1 MAVNYTDLKVAVEDT
16 VENTFSATDFATLT
30 RLAEQKIYQ
39 SIQLPILRKDA
50 TLALTGGVQTVNLP
64 ADFLAAYSVA
74 VFSTL
79 LGSSGAREFLLNKD
93 VNFMRESYPVPATT
107 GTPRYYALD
116 GTDTGNDLIQKII
129 LGPTPGANLSL
140 DLNYFYQPETIVTAG
155 TTWLGDNF
163 ESVLINAVLV
173 EAARFMK
180 EEADVMKMYQDQFNE
195 SFLLLKN
202 LGDGKN
208 RMDAYRSG
216 QVRNPV
222 K

>member
-1 MAVNYTDLKVAVEDT
+1 MDYAALQVAVEDT
-16 VENTFSATDFATLT
+16 VENTFSSVDFANLT

-39 SIQLPILRKDA
+39 TVQLPILRKDA
-50 TLALTGGVQTVNLP
+50 TLPLTSGVQTVDLP
-64 ADFLAAYSVA
+64 SDFLAAYSVA

-79 LGSSGAREFLLNKD
+79 LGGGARDFLLNKD
-93 VNFMRESYPVPATT
+93 VNFMRESYPNPATT

-116 GTDTGNDLIQKII
+116 GTATGNALLQKIL
-129 LGPTPGANLSL
+129 LGPTPGANFSL
-140 DLNYFYQPETIVTAG
+140 DLNYFYQPESIVTASN
-155 TTWLGDNF
+155 TWLGDNF
-163 ESVLINAVLV
+163 ESVLVNAVLV

-180 EEADVMKMYQDQFNE
+180 AEQDVMAMYTAQFND
-195 SFLLLKN
+195 SILLLKN

-208 RMDAYRSG
+208 RQDSYRSG

>member
-1 MAVNYTDLKVAVEDT
+1 MDYAALQVAVEGT
-16 VENTFSATDFATLT
+16 VENTFSSVDFANLT

-39 SIQLPILRKDA
+39 TVQLPILRKDA
-50 TLALTGGVQTVNLP
+50 TLPLTSGVQTVNLP
-64 ADFLAAYSVA
+64 SDFLAAYSVA

-79 LGSSGAREFLLNKD
+79 LGGGARDFLLNKD
-93 VNFMRESYPVPATT
+93 VNFMRESYPNPATT

-116 GTDTGNDLIQKII
+116 GTATGNALLQKII
-129 LGPTPGANLSL
+129 LGPTPGANFSL
-140 DLNYFYQPETIVTAG
+140 DLNYFYQPESIVTASN
-155 TTWLGDNF
+155 TWLGDNF
-163 ESVLINAVLV
+163 ESVLVNAVLV

-180 EEADVMKMYQDQFNE
+180 AEQDVMAMYTAQFND
-195 SFLLLKN
+195 SILLLKN

-208 RMDAYRSG
+208 RQDSYRSG

>member
-1 MAVNYTDLKVAVEDT
+1 MAVTYTQLQTAVEDT

-39 SIQLPILRKDA
+39 SVQLPILRKDA
-50 TLALTGGVQTVNLP
+50 TLTLTSGVQTVNLP
-64 ADFLAAYSVA
+64 ADFLAAYSIA

-93 VNFMRESYPVPATT
+93 VNFMRESYPIPATT

-116 GTDTGNDLIQKII
+116 GTASGNNLLQKII

-140 DLNYFYQPETIVTAG
+140 DLNYFYQPESIVTAN
-155 TTWLGDNF
+155 TTWLGNNF

-180 EEADVMKMYQDQFNE
+180 AEQDIVSMYQTQFNE

>member
-1 MAVNYTDLKVAVEDT
+1 MDYAALKVAVEDT
-16 VENTFSATDFATLT
+16 VENTFSSVDFATMT

-39 SIQLPILRKDA
+39 TVQLPILRKDA
-50 TLALTGGVQTVNLP
+50 TLPLTSGVQTVNLP
-64 ADFLAAYSVA
+64 SDFLAAYSVA

-79 LGSSGAREFLLNKD
+79 LGGGARDFLLNKD
-93 VNFMRESYPVPATT
+93 VNFMRESYPNPATT

-116 GTDTGNDLIQKII
+116 GTAVSNDLLQKII
-129 LGPTPGANLSL
+129 LGPTPGANFSL
-140 DLNYFYQPETIVTAG
+140 DLNYFYQPESIVTA
-155 TTWLGDNF
+155 TNTWLGDNF
-163 ESVLINAVLV
+163 ESVLVNAVLV

-180 EEADVMKMYQDQFNE
+180 AEQDIVQLYVGQFND
-195 SFLLLKN
+195 SILLLKN

>member
-1 MAVNYTDLKVAVEDT
+1 MNYTQLKTAVEDS

-30 RLAEQKIYQ
+30 RLAEDKIYN
-39 SIQLPILRKDA
+39 SVQLPALRKNVTGDLSA
-50 TLALTGGVQTVNLP
+50 GNQYLAAPN
-64 ADFLAAYSVA
+64 DFLSVYSMA
-74 VFSTL
+74 VFPAAGGEYT
-79 LGSSGAREFLLNKD
+79 FLLNKD
-93 VNFMRESYPVPATT
+93 VNFIRESYPNPATT
-107 GTPRYYALD
+107 GVPRYYALF
-116 GTDTGNDLIQKII
+116 GPVYNLPTELTFI
-129 LGPTPGANLSL
+129 LGPTPVAGYKAELH
-140 DLNYFYQPETIVTAG
+140 YFYYPESIATAG
-155 TTWLGDNF
+155 TSWIGDNF
-163 ESVLINAVLV
+163 ESVLFNAVMV

-180 EEADVMKMYQDQFNE
+180 AEADIMTMYQNQFNE